1 MSLVNNKKDLPDQK
15 NSVNEEVL
23 KNMEKINET
32 KEVEKQFLEGEMH
45 KDILE
50 NQIAP
55 NLTENNKVEKIIFPK
70 KNYLNDKMSNMNIN
84 KNILTG
90 INMSMDKQMKNIETD
105 IIQNQILMTEV
116 PKSLS
121 NILSKSLE
129 KSSNF
134 EKRSQLKI
142 IRELQGEKYQLKIKL
157 QKIITN
163 EKFLEKE
170 GFMHDSVGEVPDKN
184 FSVVDQK
191 IYENKKKIINEKK
204 KEILDRIDQIEEKIN
219 QIISNAEGGTR
230 KERVKN
236 YIENFERDKEI
247 IETRAKKY
255 FKENKERK
263 QRMANDLNQKIEK
276 LQQEIKDKCKE
287 EELKKAEIIK
297 KFKEKEKAIVQK
309 RTKINDDKAN
319 LFKPYLKK
327 NPKNNIKQYLFAK
340 KEEEFQQE
348 EKNLVD
354 KENLK
359 RKAKMKMDFDEINE
373 FEKNVINNRE
383 KFETQNAERKKKLVL
398 EWKERKG
405 ILPTYISR
413 KQEMVQEE
421 LKNKMEDEENKKEIN
436 LALLEKKH
444 SYGYDLVKNQ
454 QPEINK
460 KLKQQRTELIKSL
473 ENPKLAVKEKL
484 FLQRQKKAEELL
496 NEKKNNLNSKSVKK
510 VRIKKENESFNKLS
524 DSIILK
530 EKKEKEKKKLF
541 SFARPSYPLHPKPET
556 KIDYLNELRI
566 EKNKNRNSFS
576 GGKNNNGEN
585 KRTMEKKWNK
595 ALNREEGTVM
605 ENIMYV
611 KEKAKVMDN
620 EVKHGEKIIELY
632 GGVQNNPEMGKKI
645 SNLLIDSIEAKLS
658 ILNKFSEE

>member
-255 FKENKERK
+255 FKERK
-263 QRMANDLNQKIEK
+263 QRMANDLNKKIEK

>member
-163 EKFLEKE
+163 EKFLEKG

>member
-263 QRMANDLNQKIEK
+263 QRMANDLNKKIEK